1 MTVTIIWLIGFA
13 AILFFSLRGWEASLS
28 PFMSRTLPEALQSNA
43 DKRWVWCPALA
54 ILGATFL
61 VRPVDMLLTL
71 LVIALVAW
79 VAKRLLCWAMKKAK
93 SH

>member
-1 MTVTIIWLIGFA
+1 MTVTIIWLLGFA

-28 PFMSRTLPEALQSNA
+28 PFLARVLPEALRS
-43 DKRWVWCPALA
+43 DSDDRWVWCPAVA
-54 ILGATFL
+54 VLGATFL

-79 VAKRLLCWAMKKAK
+79 GAKRLLCWAMKKAK